1 MNRSI
6 RKMGRG
12 VAAWPLKNAP
22 KAMPTLSAALVTLSL
37 ASIALAQDGVP
48 DFKKRFYINGGVGA
62 TEIEPESPTDA
73 LTVSDNTDSGA
84 HLAIGYDFSR
94 FLSVEGY
101 AADLGTAQ
109 IAFLGDDVGTVDYQV
124 FGISALGYLFNTQSG
139 FFFGDKSTVGNFR
152 REGLS
157 LYGRVGVGQI
167 ENSSVG
173 VDFFQDHPT
182 HVAYGLGL
190 EYGFR
195 NGFALRT
202 EMMYFDTDA
211 QYVNVGLLKRFG
223 KSNTPAVLPIPAVVV
238 PEVEVEPP
246 AIALNEPDP
255 LLAPIPEPPPIPEVE
270 LEPEPEPFVV
280 APRGNFEFDRS
291 DINPRFAKDLDALAA
306 VLLNNDINIVI
317 NGHTDWIGTE
327 NYNEG
332 LSDRRAQSVSR
343 YLQSRGVEASRLIIQ
358 GFGETQPIVENTT
371 SSGRAMN
378 RRVEI
383 EIQ

>member
-1 MNRSI
+1 MTRSI
-6 RKMGRG
+6 RTIVRG
-12 VAAWPLKNAP
+12 MAAWPRKKGLKVI
-22 KAMPTLSAALVTLSL
+22 PTLSAALVSFSL
-37 ASIALAQDGVP
+37 AGVALAQDGTLP
-48 DFKKRFYINGGVGA
+48 DFKKRFYINGGIGA
-62 TEIEPESPTDA
+62 TQIEPESPTDA
-73 LTVSDNTDSGA
+73 LTVSDNSDSGA
-84 HLAIGYDFSR
+84 HVAIGYDFSR
-94 FLSVEGY
+94 FLSIEGY
-101 AADLGTAQ
+101 FADLGTAQ
-109 IAFLGDDVGTVDYQV
+109 IAFLGDNVGTVDYQV
-124 FGISALGYLFNTQSG
+124 YGVSALGYLFNTQSG
-139 FFFGDKSTVGNFR
+139 FFFGDNDTVGNFR

-157 LYGRVGVGQI
+157 LYGRAGVGQI

-182 HVAYGLGL
+182 HVAFGLGL

-211 QYVNVGLLKRFG
+211 QYINVGLLKRFG
-223 KSNTPAVLPIPAVVV
+223 KSYVPAVLPVPAVVV
-238 PEVEVEPP
+238 PEVEAP
-246 AIALNEPDP
+246 AVALNEVDP
-255 LLAPIPEPPPIPEVE
+255 LLAPIPDLPSV
-270 LEPEPEPFVV
+270 PEPDPVV
-280 APRGNFEFDRS
+280 PPRGNFEFDRS
-291 DINPRFAKDLDALAA
+291 DISPRFAKDLDALAA
-306 VLLNNDINIVI
+306 VLLNNDISIVI

-327 NYNEG
+327 NYNDG